1 MDKDI
6 RHIAKT
12 ISALSSTE
20 LNELTYVLMEK
31 HDMSATIYR
40 FGVIPDVETSV
51 DENEECDIWLEK
63 TGMRKLTVMKFIK
76 DTFDVGLRD
85 AKYIV
90 DNAPCYLKEFILVD
104 EAQKIAEE
112 LTEIG
117 ATVKL
122 KYHD

>member
-51 DENEECDIWLEK
+51 DEQCDLVLLDC
-63 TGMRKLTVMKFIK
+63 GQRKLMVVKLLK
-76 DTFDVGLRD
+76 ELLGLGLKD
-85 AKYIV
+85 AKHIA
-90 DNAPCYLKEFILVD
+90 DDAPCFMKKNMDVE
-104 EAQKIAEE
+104 EADKMKKDLES
-112 LTEIG
+112 IG
-117 ATVKL
+117 ATTEIR
-122 KYHD
+122 YHD